1 MNAERYAVIEV
12 GCTECN
18 DTCMPVTK
26 LVTADFREASDLAR
40 DISKSLG
47 RPGDGFVI
55 RLSDGGIA
63 ARGDRDET
71 GDIWIENEEVTE

>member
-1 MNAERYAVIEV
+1 MSAERYAVIEV

-40 DISKSLG
+40 HLAQSLG
-47 RPGDGFVI
+47 YQGDGFVI
-55 RLSDGGIA
+55 RLSDGAIA
-63 ARGDRDET
+63 AHDGEDET
-71 GDIWIENEEVTE
+71 GHAWIEAP